1 MLSALLNWFELVYG
15 PFGQSNMYH
24 TLDFCS
30 DQLGKHKFKGVFV
43 VEMLML
49 YSELNLAKNCQSL
62 KFLSI
67 TEDQDLVLVL
77 EENLV
82 TQRLSTVCSLY
93 CANFSDFH
101 AMTCGHFWSLSCLG
115 NGKTCKFVK
124 FYLVSK
130 LHCSYFSLG
139 CALLCMCRNK
149 FHEYFLLNLE
159 IESQLIL
166 IIIIDSPKTSEL
178 FGTLI
183 EIQQILPKNKQKLL
197 PSSSLVGFLYREI

>member
-1 MLSALLNWFELVYG
+1 MKQNAFL
-15 PFGQSNMYH
+15 
-24 TLDFCS
+24 
-30 DQLGKHKFKGVFV
+30 KFI
-43 VEMLML
+43 
-49 YSELNLAKNCQSL
+49 YSEKATNFAKSSPYFWLALHRTKVRWRFRKILWPFQNIWTL
-62 KFLSI
+62 TVYSI
-67 TEDQDLVLVL
+67 
-77 EENLV
+77 
-82 TQRLSTVCSLY
+82 Y

-130 LHCSYFSLG
+130 LHCSHFSLG

-166 IIIIDSPKTSEL
+166 IAIIDSPKVQL
-178 FGTLI
+178 F
-183 EIQQILPKNKQKLL
+183 
-197 PSSSLVGFLYREI
+197 